1 MLPVSLIFTSGVA
14 SGVNSYAAVL
24 VLGLLGRF
32 GHIAAI
38 PPVLER
44 PSVLAAA
51 AALYIGQFVVGKIP
65 MLDSVWDVVH
75 TALRPVVGGAV
86 GVVMA
91 QHAQANSAATIAAAA
106 LGGGAALASHV
117 VKTSMRVGIN
127 ASPEPFS
134 NIVASLLE
142 DLGVVGLVSFA
153 VFHPVA
159 AATVA
164 SVVLAAGITL
174 IALLA
179 SRILRGW
186 RRRRDA
192 RLRRRSSGDR
202 MAGGGL
208 SLRRQDVTLPTG
220 PATASRAAT
229 SRLRSYDCSQGRSL
243 HAPNSSSMASLTPS
257 GGQIGSSQSDGG
269 MAARQEPRPG
279 TGSLFCGCGPLSFA
293 AGDASRQDVHDG
305 VSCGCP
311 MILAASARARRGGG
325 TNAWT

>member
-32 GHIAAI
+32 GHIAAV
-38 PPVLER
+38 PPILER

-75 TALRPVVGGAV
+75 TVLRPVVGGAI

-91 QHAQANSAATIAAAA
+91 QHVDANSAATIAAAA
-106 LGGGAALASHV
+106 LGGGSALASHV
-117 VKTSMRVGIN
+117 VKTGTRIGIN

-142 DLGVVGLVSFA
+142 DLGVVGVVSFA
-153 VFHPVA
+153 VFHPIA

-164 SVVLAAGITL
+164 AVGLAVGIAL
-174 IALLA
+174 FALLA
-179 SRILRGW
+179 SRIRRSW

-192 RLRRRSSGDR
+192 RLQRRFSGGP
-202 MAGGGL
+202 MAGVP
-208 SLRRQDVTLPTG
+208 SPQRQDVTLPTD
-220 PATASRAAT
+220 PPTA
-229 SRLRSYDCSQGRSL
+229 D
-243 HAPNSSSMASLTPS
+243 
-257 GGQIGSSQSDGG
+257 
-269 MAARQEPRPG
+269 
-279 TGSLFCGCGPLSFA
+279 
-293 AGDASRQDVHDG
+293 
-305 VSCGCP
+305 
-311 MILAASARARRGGG
+311 LAMP
-325 TNAWT
+325 